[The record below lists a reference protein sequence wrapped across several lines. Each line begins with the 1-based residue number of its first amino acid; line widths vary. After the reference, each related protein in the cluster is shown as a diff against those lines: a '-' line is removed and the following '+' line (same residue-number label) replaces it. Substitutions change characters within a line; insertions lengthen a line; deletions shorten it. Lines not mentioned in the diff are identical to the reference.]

1 MFMSS
6 FNFIFKTTEK
16 HKAPI
21 NFFPGDRLPHRPR
34 DFQSGTKALYCT
46 VDLQDHHEQ
55 SFYCHISTFGD
66 LFTRI
71 WVLPSFC
78 NLQWQKILLTPRK
91 VKKRTRDLDHNYL
104 FWSDPTKGSQDQLSK
119 SSRKTSNV
127 FQSRPHFSHGRPYP
141 ITFLTHPRISSP
153 KLPTKIVM
161 TDL

>member
-66 LFTRI
+66 FFKIRI
-71 WVLPSFC
+71 WHY
-78 NLQWQKILLTPRK
+78 LLESGSYPLFATFND
-91 VKKRTRDLDHNYL
+91 KKFY
-104 FWSDPTKGSQDQLSK
+104 
-119 SSRKTSNV
+119 
-127 FQSRPHFSHGRPYP
+127 
-141 ITFLTHPRISSP
+141 
-153 KLPTKIVM
+153 
-161 TDL
+161 